1 VLRKFLAF
9 RILFRKD
16 KDLLISLREILG
28 FYPKTLNLY
37 KTAFTHRSA
46 SYKKDGK
53 RINNERLEFLGDS
66 ILDAVIS
73 DFLYRNYPNAKEGF
87 MTEMRSKIV
96 NGEKLKELAQ
106 LIRLNDFIIQKGNST
121 AKGSITKIHEDAFE
135 ALIGAIYID
144 KGYYK
149 TYKFITSKILKKYID
164 FEDLE
169 DLNLN
174 YKSQLIEW
182 AQKIKKSV
190 TFVSKDH
197 PDEIKCFS
205 SEVVFDYKTI
215 GIGKGHSKKEAEQ
228 NAAKEAIS
236 FLLHSF

>member
-1 VLRKFLAF
+1 MLRKFLAWK
-9 RILFRKD
+9 ILFRKD

-28 FYPKTLNLY
+28 YYPKNLSFY

-46 SYKKDGK
+46 SFNINGE

-66 ILDAVIS
+66 ILDAIIS
-73 DFLYRNYPNAKEGF
+73 DFLYHKYPNFKEGF
-87 MTEMRSKIV
+87 LTEMRSKIV
-96 NGEKLKELAQ
+96 NGEKLKELAHF
-106 LIRLNDFIIQKGNST
+106 IRLNEFIIQKGTS
-121 AKGSITKIHEDAFE
+121 AKGVITKIHEDAFE
-135 ALIGAIYID
+135 ALIGAIYLD
-144 KGYYK
+144 KGYHK
-149 TYKFITSKILKKYID
+149 TYKFVKHKIIEKYID

-182 AQKIKKSV
+182 AQKIKKPVS
-190 TFVSKDH
+190 FVSKTGL
-197 PDEIKCFS
+197 DEEKCFN
-205 SEVVFDYKTI
+205 SEVVFDTKII
-215 GIGKGHSKKEAEQ
+215 GKGKGHSKKEAEQ

>member
-1 VLRKFLAF
+1 MLRNFLAF
-9 RILFRKD
+9 KILFRRD

-28 FYPKTLNLY
+28 FYPKNLNLY

-46 SYKKDGK
+46 SFKINGE

-73 DFLYRNYPNAKEGF
+73 DFLYHKYPNAKEGF
-87 MTEMRSKIV
+87 LTEMRSKIV
-96 NGEKLKELAQ
+96 NGEKLKELAR
-106 LIRLNDFIIQKGNST
+106 LIRLNEFIIQKGSY
-121 AKGSITKIHEDAFE
+121 AKGTITKIHEDAFE
-135 ALIGAIYID
+135 ALIGAIYLD
-144 KGYYK
+144 KGYHK
-149 TYKFITSKILKKYID
+149 TYKFVKDKILEKYID

-182 AQKIKKSV
+182 AQKIKKPVS
-190 TFVSKDH
+190 FVSKTD
-197 PDEIKCFS
+197 PDEIKWFS
-205 SEVVFDYKTI
+205 SEVVFDGKTI
-215 GIGKGHSKKEAEQ
+215 GIGKGSSKKEAEQ

-236 FLLHSF
+236 YLLHSF

>member
-16 KDLLISLREILG
+16 KDLLISLQEILG
-28 FYPKTLNLY
+28 FYPKNLKFY

-46 SYKKDGK
+46 SYKENGK
-53 RINNERLEFLGDS
+53 RVNNERLEFLGDS

-73 DFLYRNYPNAKEGF
+73 DFLYNRYPYAKEGF

-96 NGEKLKELAQ
+96 NGEKLKELAR
-106 LIRLNDFIIQKGNST
+106 LLRLNDFIIQKGSAT
-121 AKGSITKIHEDAFE
+121 KGSITKIHEDAFE
-135 ALIGAIYID
+135 ALIGAIYLD
-144 KGYYK
+144 QGYYK
-149 TYKFITSKILKKYID
+149 TYKFIISKILKKYID

-236 FLLHSF
+236 HLLHSF

>member
-9 RILFRKD
+9 KILFRKD
-16 KDLLISLREILG
+16 KDFLLSLREILG
-28 FYPKTLNLY
+28 FYPKNLNFY
-37 KTAFTHRSA
+37 KIAFTHRSA
-46 SYKKDGK
+46 SFKISGK

-73 DFLYRNYPNAKEGF
+73 DFLYHKYPDAKEGF

-96 NGEKLKELAQ
+96 NGEKLKELAR
-106 LIRLNDFIIQKGNST
+106 LTRLNEFIVQKGNAT
-121 AKGSITKIHEDAFE
+121 KGTITKIHEDAFE
-135 ALIGAIYID
+135 ALIGAIYLD
-144 KGYYK
+144 QGYYR
-149 TYKFITSKILKKYID
+149 TNKFVIKRILERYID

-182 AQKIKKSV
+182 AQKIKKPVS
-190 TFVSKDH
+190 FVSKTD

-205 SEVVFDYKTI
+205 SEVVFDKKTI
-215 GIGKGHSKKEAEQ
+215 GIGKGHSKKMAEQ
-228 NAAKEAIS
+228 DAAKEAIS
-236 FLLHSF
+236 YLLHSF

>member
-1 VLRKFLAF
+1 MLRNFLAF

-28 FYPKTLNLY
+28 FYPRELNFY

-46 SYKKDGK
+46 SFKVNGE

-73 DFLYRNYPNAKEGF
+73 DFLYHKYPNAKEGF

-96 NGEKLKELAQ
+96 NGEKLKELAR
-106 LIRLNDFIIQKGNST
+106 LIRLNEFIIQKGSVT
-121 AKGSITKIHEDAFE
+121 KGAITKIHEDAFE
-135 ALIGAIYID
+135 ALIGAIYVD
-144 KGYYK
+144 KGFHC
-149 TYKFITSKILKKYID
+149 TYKFVKNNILDKYID

-182 AQKIKKSV
+182 AQKIKKPVS
-190 TFVSKDH
+190 FVSKSDT
-197 PDEIKCFS
+197 DEIKCFS
-205 SEVVFDYKTI
+205 SKVIFDDNTI

>member
-1 VLRKFLAF
+1 M
-9 RILFRKD
+9 
-16 KDLLISLREILG
+16 ISLREVLG
-28 FYPKTLNLY
+28 FFPKDLTLY
-37 KTAFTHRSA
+37 KTAFTHKSA
-46 SYKKDGK
+46 TFRKDGK

-73 DFLYRNYPNAKEGF
+73 DYLYRNYPSAKEGF

-96 NGEKLKELAQ
+96 NGEKLKELAR
-106 LIRLNDFIIQKGNST
+106 LLKLNDFIIQKGNVT
-121 AKGSITKIHEDAFE
+121 KGSITKIHEDAFE
-135 ALIGAIYID
+135 ALIGAIYLD

-149 TYKFITSKILKKYID
+149 TYKFVKSKVLEMYID

-190 TFVSKDH
+190 SFVSKDH
-197 PDEIKCFS
+197 PEELKCFS
-205 SEVVFDYKTI
+205 SEVIFDYQVI
-215 GIGKGHSKKEAEQ
+215 GTGKGHSKKEAEQ
-228 NAAKEAIS
+228 NAAKDAIS

>member
-1 VLRKFLAF
+1 MLRKFLAF

-16 KDLLISLREILG
+16 KDLLISLQEILG
-28 FYPKTLNLY
+28 FYPKNLRFY
-37 KTAFTHRSA
+37 KIAFTHRSA
-46 SYKKDGK
+46 SFKENGI
-53 RINNERLEFLGDS
+53 RVNNERLEFLGDS

-73 DFLYRNYPNAKEGF
+73 DFLYHRYPNAKEGF

-96 NGEKLKELAQ
+96 NGEKLKELAR
-106 LIRLNDFIIQKGNST
+106 LIRLNDFIVQKGNT
-121 AKGSITKIHEDAFE
+121 PKGSITKIHEDAFE

-182 AQKIKKSV
+182 AQKIKKPV
-190 TFVSKDH
+190 IFVSKDH